1 MKSQPINLTVLLK
14 NNHLHTW
21 ALLVI
26 SCCLLS
32 NTPSWS
38 QKAGEELPVS
48 MRYQSESK
56 NIIVNDT
63 TRIYLVHEPPHPQ
76 ARMPL
81 VLVLHGGMGTA
92 RNAMIM
98 SGMNKLSD
106 ENGFLAVYPQG
117 TGQLPTWNAGNCC
130 GYAQR
135 NNVDDVSFIKALIA
149 KLQQEYKIDNKR
161 IFVTGMSNGAMMC
174 FRLANELSNQI
185 AAIAPV
191 AGALNIE
198 YKPEEPVSV
207 LMINGTKDDH
217 VPYLGGSGSKSLN
230 PRVDKPV
237 AQTINFLVK
246 QNACSAKPITETQAN
261 GRVIIDR
268 YNKGKNGSSVV
279 LYTLKESGHVWP
291 GGINP
296 GILKNEPNPN
306 DINASQ
312 VIWDFFKTHPKP

>member
-1 MKSQPINLTVLLK
+1 MLLK
-14 NNHLHTW
+14 NNHLHAW
-21 ALLVI
+21 AFLSI
-26 SCCLLS
+26 SCYLLS
-32 NTPSWS
+32 NAPAWS
-38 QKAGEELPVS
+38 QKAGERLPVP

-56 NIIVNDT
+56 NIIANGT
-63 TRIYLVHEPPHPQ
+63 TRIYLVHEPPQPQ
-76 ARMPL
+76 AKMPL

-106 ENGFLAVYPQG
+106 ENGFLVVYPQG

-135 NNVDDVSFIKALIA
+135 NNIDDVGFIKDLIA
-149 KLQQEYKIDNKR
+149 KVQQEYKIDNKR

-174 FRLANELSNQI
+174 FRLADTLSHQI

-191 AGALNIE
+191 AGALNIG
-198 YKPEEPVSV
+198 YKPTEAVSV

-237 AQTINFLVK
+237 AQTISILVK
-246 QNACSAKPITETQAN
+246 QNGCSSKPITETQSN
-261 GRVIIDR
+261 GRVVIDR
-268 YNKGKNGSSVV
+268 YNNGKNGSSVV

-296 GILKNEPNPN
+296 GILKSEPNPG

-312 VIWDFFKTHPKP
+312 VIWDFFKNHPKP